1 MDLERAILQV
11 LDEVTPPNKRIG
23 NLEYDQVVDTERHH
37 YQLRVRG
44 WDHDKRIHGIVV
56 HMDIRDGLVWLE
68 EDNTD
73 YGVAEALV
81 RLGIPK
87 DKIVLGWQSPFMR
100 KHSGFATGE
109 AA

>member
-1 MDLERAILQV
+1 MELEAAILQV
-11 LDEVTPPNKRIG
+11 LNEVTPPSKRIG
-23 NLEYDQVVDTERHH
+23 SLEYDQVVDRERHH
-37 YQLRVRG
+37 YQLLVRG
-44 WDHDKRIHGIVV
+44 WDQEKRIHGIVV
-56 HMDIRDGLVWLE
+56 HMDIRDGLIWLE

-87 DKIVLGWQSPFMR
+87 EKIVLGWQSLFTR
-100 KHSGFATGE
+100 KLSGFATGE